1 MEIVISSILDIW
13 PMLTIFIVVLVTIR
27 VMSLHIGHE
36 KFVFYKEFINLAFI
50 IYALLIYRL
59 LTKAEINY
67 MIGVNLVPFTEIL
80 RYDIGTHEFYRNVI
94 GNIVLFIPF
103 GYFVSMYMKA
113 SKISHIL
120 IVSIITSSTIEIVQ
134 HFIGRSF
141 DIDDILLNVVG
152 SIIGF
157 LLYIGLTAIRKHL
170 PRFFSSDL
178 FNNVICILI
187 CLVLGY
193 YIFKFFNINISI

>member
-1 MEIVISSILDIW
+1 MEIVISSIMDIW

-113 SKISHIL
+113 SKVSHIL

-141 DIDDILLNVVG
+141 DIDDIILNVVG
-152 SIIGF
+152 GIVGF
-157 LLYIGLTAIRKHL
+157 LLYIALSAINKHL
-170 PRFFSSDL
+170 PKVLQKNWFYNLLSIGIVAFI
-178 FNNVICILI
+178 VIC
-187 CLVLGY
+187 VLRIY
-193 YIFKFFNINISI
+193 

>member
-1 MEIVISSILDIW
+1 
-13 PMLTIFIVVLVTIR
+13 MLTIFIVVLVTIR

-67 MIGVNLVPFTEIL
+67 ITGVNLVPFTEIL

-113 SKISHIL
+113 SKVSHIL

-134 HFIGRSF
+134 HFI
-141 DIDDILLNVVG
+141 
-152 SIIGF
+152 
-157 LLYIGLTAIRKHL
+157 L